1 MIDGVECRVV
11 EDREIKNG
19 RLVELTRDYF
29 AIDSVTN
36 DVYYM
41 GEDVDV
47 YRNGKVVGHGG
58 GWLSGIKGARFG
70 LMLPSSPKVY
80 QRFYQEQAPGV
91 AMDRIEVLAVDE
103 RVTTPAGTFEKCVHV
118 VETSPLEKRLKDH
131 KVYCP
136 AVGMV
141 RDAGMSLV
149 KYGTK

>member
-1 MIDGVECRVV
+1 VVPRPQPNRRVHFTV
-11 EDREIKNG
+11 TIG
-19 RLVELTRDYF
+19 GY
-29 AIDSVTN
+29 SVTN

-41 GEDVDV
+41 GEDVDI
-47 YRNGKVVGHGG
+47 YENGKVVGHSVA
-58 GWLSGIKGARFG
+58 WLSGVQGAKFG
-70 LMLPSSPKVY
+70 LMLPSSPKAG

-91 AMDRIEVLAVDE
+91 GMDRIEILAVDE
-103 RVTTPAGTFEKCVHV
+103 RVATPVGTFEKCVHV
-118 VETSPLEKRLKDH
+118 VETSPLEKGLKDH